1 MANAFEGETA
11 HSAEHFGDAR
21 DFWYNADFLQL
32 LQRRWRLGEAR
43 SVLELGSGA
52 GHFSRVLLALAAPDA
67 TLVGVDREPRWVE
80 VATAKAQAAGW
91 LNRARYQQ
99 GSADQL
105 PFEDAS
111 FDLVTCQTLL
121 IHCPDP
127 AAVVAEMVR
136 VTRPGGRVLIC
147 EPNNLHGPLVVPA
160 SLTAPMEELLAQ
172 IDLQARCER
181 GKRALGEGDNSLGEA
196 VPALMH
202 EAGLQQIQV
211 FHNDRTFALVP
222 PYDQPGQR
230 EVVEELISAF
240 EREVWMWDR
249 ACTERYFVA
258 GGGDPAMFPER
269 WALVGRQFAA
279 QVEALRAGRYVQP
292 GGSVMYVASGIR
304 A

>member
-52 GHFSRVLLALAAPDA
+52 GHFSRVVLALVAPDA

-91 LNRARYQQ
+91 SDRVRYQQ
-99 GSADQL
+99 GSADRL

-136 VTRPGGRVLIC
+136 VTRPRR
-147 EPNNLHGPLVVPA
+147 PRA
-160 SLTAPMEELLAQ
+160 
-172 IDLQARCER
+172 DL
-181 GKRALGEGDNSLGEA
+181 
-196 VPALMH
+196 
-202 EAGLQQIQV
+202 
-211 FHNDRTFALVP
+211 
-222 PYDQPGQR
+222 
-230 EVVEELISAF
+230 
-240 EREVWMWDR
+240 
-249 ACTERYFVA
+249 
-258 GGGDPAMFPER
+258 
-269 WALVGRQFAA
+269 
-279 QVEALRAGRYVQP
+279 
-292 GGSVMYVASGIR
+292 
-304 A
+304 